1 MKFKINR
8 LKKKTETVKLPPIK
22 PIKIEEVKTGCQLEK
37 VELTMQVNHIG
48 NLKPFPHDKVPEL
61 LDYFT
66 NKGMRV
72 IITCEVGLARNESV
86 EHVHFWVPELSVKK
100 ETMSKHLREMFS
112 FLKRPTYIDKK
123 GKKKRGGEQRVYI
136 FPIQDKYQWYYL
148 FKEFDP
154 SSTKKFLH
162 TNHYK
167 PFKHDTLKALQ
178 IKQKH
183 YLEAYQG
190 GAKGKFLQYLIDN
203 DLLTEKPTKLL
214 KRHIDYQKKF
224 NHNHITIN
232 NTIAN
237 INYVLI
243 KKYPRK
249 LKEIFLEKLQKFY
262 LPSNI

>member
-8 LKKKTETVKLPPIK
+8 LNKKTETVKLPPIK
-22 PIKIEEVKTGCQLEK
+22 PNKIIETTCQLEK
-37 VELTMQVNHIG
+37 VELNMHKNHIG
-48 NLKPFPHDKVPEL
+48 NLKPFPHSKVQEL

-72 IITCEVGLARNESV
+72 IITCEVGLGRSSQV
-86 EHVHFWVPELSVKK
+86 EHVHFWVPQLTVKR
-100 ETMSKHLREMFS
+100 ETMSKHLREMFP

-148 FKEFDP
+148 FKEFTPDNEN
-154 SSTKKFLH
+154 FYH

-167 PFKHDTLKALQ
+167 PYRLKTLKALKT
-178 IKQKH
+178 KQKH

-203 DLLTEKPTKLL
+203 DLLSRDPTELMR
-214 KRHIDYQKKF
+214 RHIDYQRQF

-237 INYVLI
+237 INYILI
-243 KKYPRK
+243 KKYPQE
-249 LKEIFLEKLQKFY
+249 LKNIFFDKLQNYY
-262 LPSNI
+262 LPK

>member
-8 LKKKTETVKLPPIK
+8 LNKKTETVKLPPIK
-22 PIKIEEVKTGCQLEK
+22 PNKLEEQDTTCQLEK
-37 VELTMQVNHIG
+37 VELEMQVNHIG
-48 NLKPFPHDKVPEL
+48 NLKPFPHDKVKEL
-61 LDYFT
+61 LGYFT

-72 IITCEVGLARNESV
+72 IITCEVGLGRSSQV
-86 EHVHFWVPELSVKK
+86 EHVHFWCPKLTVKK
-100 ETMSKHLREMFS
+100 ETMSKHLRDMFP

-148 FKEFDP
+148 FKEFSPDNEN
-154 SSTKKFLH
+154 FYQ

-167 PFKHDTLKALQ
+167 PYRLKTLKALQ
-178 IKQKH
+178 LKQKH

-203 DLLTEKPTKLL
+203 DLLSKDPTELM
-214 KRHIDYQKKF
+214 KRHIDYQRKF

-243 KKYPRK
+243 KKYPYK
-249 LKEIFLEKLQKFY
+249 LKDIFFDKLQNYY
-262 LPSNI
+262 LPK